1 MESENE
7 SSKGFFDHVPRS
19 IGGHFVIN
27 LYAAIFRVLDQT
39 RSFAELG
46 GSTLESVFDRYSFL
60 GEYFMEMRQHMPEE
74 LTWEGGAEWWRNE
87 LIAWEKSCEFHLP
100 LRALADQAAL
110 PFSSRLAFMTIGLVE
125 EDSRFGTLLAELQA
139 PLAHRR
145 PTLELV
151 GQMMMDRSAIGESDP
166 WTICRPLISAGLVEI
181 LNKQA
186 PRSEWLLRVPPLLWD
201 SVRGQI
207 PQPPAAWCKLHD
219 VDEYSEI
226 EKLVFDRATLDKLG
240 KVPTLLEAGRARI
253 LILRGTQ
260 GVDSVHAVG
269 AVARKL
275 GRTLLEVPGSE
286 LANPEP
292 ATLLG
297 PFCALANALPCIHFD
312 LAPGE
317 TAKLPALVGYSGP
330 IAVLLGL
337 EGGVD
342 SDVAEA
348 SLTLT
353 LPSLRPELRE
363 QLWRETLSSRE
374 GFDLGPI
381 VDGFHLGGAYIR
393 KVARAARAQAA
404 LEERPDV
411 QVNDVRAAA
420 RMLNRQLL
428 DTLATPLSVQ
438 GSWTDLISVQATR
451 EKLQELERRC
461 RHRERLLDHLGPAFS
476 GNGNRGVRALF
487 TGASG
492 TGKTL
497 AAKIL
502 ASVVAARHGAQ
513 SDDNSTGLDLYRVD
527 LAAVVNKYI
536 GETEKNLH
544 QVLSRAEAL
553 DVMLL
558 LDEGDALLGARTDVK
573 SANDRYANL
582 ETNFLLQRLENYQ
595 GIVIITTNL
604 SENIDQAF
612 QRRMDVV
619 VPFFPPQP
627 EERLQI
633 LDLHLPRDHQ
643 VTHSLRE
650 RVALRCNL
658 TGSQIRNAALHATLL
673 ALEDAA
679 SLHDRHLEAGIRS
692 EYRKAGG
699 LCPLDG
705 RGNVRELDG
714 GMESFVS
721 AFARR

>member
-1 MESENE
+1 MNAT
-7 SSKGFFDHVPRS
+7 GFFDHVPRS
-19 IGGHFVIN
+19 VGGHFVLN

-46 GSTLESVFDRYSFL
+46 GSTLESVFDRYGFL

-74 LTWEGGAEWWRNE
+74 LTWEGGADWWRRE
-87 LIAWEKSCEFHLP
+87 LDAWEKQCDFHLP
-100 LRALADQAAL
+100 LRALSEQAAL
-110 PFSSRLAFMTIGLVE
+110 PFQSRLAFMAIGLVE

-139 PLAHRR
+139 PLTHRR

-151 GQMMMDRSAIGESDP
+151 GQMMMEPGAIGESDP
-166 WTICRPLISAGLVEI
+166 WTICRPLINAGLVEI
-181 LNKQA
+181 LNKQS

-201 SVRGQI
+201 AVRGQV
-207 PQPPAAWCKLHD
+207 PRPPAPWCKWHD
-219 VDEYSEI
+219 ASEFGAVDQ
-226 EKLVFDRATLDKLG
+226 LVFDAPTLERMA
-240 KVPTLLEAGRARI
+240 KVPALLQAQRARV
-253 LILRGTQ
+253 LVLRGAQ
-260 GVDSVHAVG
+260 GADSVHAAG
-269 AVARKL
+269 AIAAAL
-275 GRTLLEVPGSE
+275 GRSLLEVNGTE

-292 ATLLG
+292 AQLLG
-297 PFCALANALPCIHFD
+297 PFCALANALPCLHFD

-317 TAKLPALVGYSGP
+317 TAKLPALIGYSGP

-342 SDVAEA
+342 ADVAEA

-353 LPSLRPELRE
+353 LPALKPEQRA
-363 QLWRETLSSRE
+363 QLWRATLDPADA
-374 GFDLGPI
+374 DLAAI

-404 LEERPDV
+404 LEDRAGV
-411 QVNDVRAAA
+411 QVHDVRAAA
-420 RMLNRQLL
+420 RMLNRQML
-428 DTLATPLSVQ
+428 DTLATPLTVH
-438 GSWTDLISVQATR
+438 GSWSDLVAVQATR

-461 RHRERLLDHLGPAFS
+461 RHRERVLDLLGPAFGS
-476 GNGNRGVRALF
+476 NGNRGVRALF

-502 ASVVAARHGAQ
+502 GAIVGARSGADASGM
-513 SDDNSTGLDLYRVD
+513 DLYRVD

-595 GIVIITTNL
+595 GVVIITTNL

-619 VPFFPPQP
+619 VPFFAPQP

-633 LDLHLPRDHQ
+633 LDMHLPRDHG
-643 VTHSLRE
+643 VSHALRE
-650 RVALRCNL
+650 RIALRCHL
-658 TGSQIRNAALHATLL
+658 TGSQIRNAAMHATLL
-673 ALEDAA
+673 ALEDGAPM
-679 SLHDRHLEAGIRS
+679 HDRHLEGGVRS

-699 LCPLDG
+699 ICPLDA
-705 RGNVRELDG
+705 RGPQRELDG

>member
-1 MESENE
+1 MES
-7 SSKGFFDHVPRS
+7 SATAFDHVPRS
-19 IGGHFVIN
+19 VGGHFVLN

-39 RSFAELG
+39 RLFAERG
-46 GSTLESVFDRYSFL
+46 GSSLEALFARYTFL
-60 GEYFMEMRQHMPEE
+60 GEYFQEMRVQMPQDI
-74 LTWEGGAEWWRNE
+74 TWEDGSEWWRRQLLE
-87 LIAWEKSCEFHLP
+87 WEKSCDFHLP
-100 LRALADQAAL
+100 LRALSDQATL
-110 PFSSRLAFMTIGLVE
+110 PFASRLALMTIGLVE

-151 GQMMMDRSAIGESDP
+151 GQMMMDPAAIGESDP
-166 WTICRPLISAGLVEI
+166 WTLCRPLIGAGLVEI
-181 LNKQA
+181 LNKQS
-186 PRSEWLLRVPPLLWD
+186 PRSEWLLRVPPMLWD
-201 SVRGQI
+201 AVRGQSGD
-207 PQPPAAWCKLHD
+207 PPAPWCRRHD
-219 VDEYSEI
+219 PAEFCAVED
-226 EKLVFDRATLDKLG
+226 LVFERDTLDKLS
-240 KVPTLLEAGRARI
+240 KVPPLLAAERARV
-253 LILRGTQ
+253 LVLRGSQ
-260 GVDSVHAVG
+260 GVDSLHAAG
-269 AVARKL
+269 AIARAL
-275 GRTLLEVPGSE
+275 GGSLLEVNG
-286 LANPEP
+286 AQFVNPEP
-292 ATLLG
+292 GQLLG
-297 PFCALANALPCIHFD
+297 PFCALANALPCLQFD

-317 TAKLPALVGYSGP
+317 TAKLPALAGFAGP
-330 IAVLLGL
+330 IVVLMGL
-337 EGGVD
+337 EGGVEAE
-342 SDVAEA
+342 VAES

-353 LPSLRPELRE
+353 LPALKPEHRAR
-363 QLWRETLSSRE
+363 LWRALLDNPAEA
-374 GFDLGPI
+374 DLGPI
-381 VDGFHLGGAYIR
+381 VDGFHLGGGYIR
-393 KVARAARAQAA
+393 KVARAAKAQAA
-404 LEERPDV
+404 LEDRATV
-411 QVNDVRAAA
+411 HVRDVRSAA
-420 RMLNRQLL
+420 RMMNRQML
-428 DTLATPLSVQ
+428 DTLATPLTVH
-438 GSWTDLISVQATR
+438 GSWSDLIAVQATR

-461 RHRERLLDHLGPAFS
+461 RHRERLLDLLGPAF
-476 GNGNRGVRALF
+476 GNNGNRGVRALF

-502 ASVVAARHGAQ
+502 GAIVGARQGADASGM
-513 SDDNSTGLDLYRVD
+513 DLYRVD

-619 VPFFPPQP
+619 VPFFAPQP

-633 LDLHLPRDHQ
+633 LELHLPLDHQ
-643 VTHSLRE
+643 VSHGLRE

-658 TGSQIRNAALHATLL
+658 TGSQLRNAALHATLL
-673 ALEDAA
+673 ALED
-679 SLHDRHLEAGIRS
+679 SSRLHDRHLEGGVRS

-705 RGNVRELDG
+705 RATQRELDG

>member
-1 MESENE
+1 METTPETGQ
-7 SSKGFFDHVPRS
+7 GFFDHVPRTV
-19 IGGHFVIN
+19 GGHFVIN

-39 RSFAELG
+39 RRFAELG
-46 GSTLESVFDRYSFL
+46 GTTLESVFERYTFL
-60 GEYFMEMRQHMPEE
+60 AEYFNEMRQHLPET
-74 LTWEGGAEWWRNE
+74 LTWEEGADWWRGQLN
-87 LIAWEKSCEFHLP
+87 AWEKSCDFHLP
-100 LRALADQAAL
+100 LRALSDQAAL

-151 GQMMMDRSAIGESDP
+151 GQMMMDPRAIGESDP
-166 WTICRPLISAGLVEI
+166 WTICRPLIGSGLVEI
-181 LNKQA
+181 LNKQS

-201 SVRGQI
+201 AVRGQI
-207 PQPPAAWCKLHD
+207 PQPPAAWCKWHEPAEFPD
-219 VDEYSEI
+219 IDT
-226 EKLVFDRATLDKLG
+226 LVLDRTTLDKLA
-240 KVPTLLEAGRARI
+240 KVPDLLAAQRARI

-260 GVDSVHAVG
+260 GVDSVHAAG
-269 AVARKL
+269 AVARHL
-275 GRTLLEVPGSE
+275 GRALLEVNGPE
-286 LANPEP
+286 LANAEV
-292 ATLLG
+292 AGLLG
-297 PFCALANALPCIHFD
+297 PFCALANAMPCVHFD

-317 TAKLPALVGYSGP
+317 TAKLPALVGYAGP
-330 IAVLLGL
+330 VGILLGM

-342 SDVAEA
+342 ADVAES

-353 LPSLRPELRE
+353 LPALRPELRE
-363 QLWRETLSSRE
+363 QLWKDSLGGIE
-374 GFDLGPI
+374 GLDLAPI
-381 VDGFHLGGAYIR
+381 VEGFHLGGAYIR

-404 LEERPDV
+404 LEDRPIV

-428 DTLATPLSVQ
+428 DTLATPLNVH
-438 GSWTDLISVQATR
+438 GSWSDLISVQSTR

-461 RHRERLLDHLGPAFS
+461 RHRERLLDRLGPAFA

-502 ASVVAARHGAQ
+502 ASVVASRHGGQ
-513 SDDNSTGLDLYRVD
+513 HEGGGLDLYRVD

-595 GIVIITTNL
+595 GVVIITTNL

-633 LDLHLPRDHQ
+633 LDLHLPPDH
-643 VTHSLRE
+643 VVSHSLRE

-658 TGSQIRNAALHATLL
+658 TGSQIRNAALHAALL
-673 ALEDAA
+673 ALEDSTA
-679 SLHDRHLEAGIRS
+679 LHDRHLEAGVRS

-699 LCPLDG
+699 LCPLD

-714 GMESFVS
+714 GMENFVS